1 MMHDQHLKPAL
12 PDTEVISKAM
22 SRAMRK
28 RMGLTER
35 LSPEELKDRRRGAAN
50 DHAKRKAKRKRQR
63 TSTRRNRASAKRK
76 R

>member
-1 MMHDQHLKPAL
+1 MMHDQYSTPHM
-12 PDTEVISKAM
+12 PDPQVISEAM
-22 SRAMRK
+22 SRALRK

-35 LSPEELKDRRRGAAN
+35 LSPEELKERRRGAAN